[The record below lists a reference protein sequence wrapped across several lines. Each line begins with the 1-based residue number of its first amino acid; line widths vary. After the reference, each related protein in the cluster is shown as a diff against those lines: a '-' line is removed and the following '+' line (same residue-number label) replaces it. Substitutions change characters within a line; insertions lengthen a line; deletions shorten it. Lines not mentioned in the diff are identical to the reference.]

1 MEVVVKESVPFQG
14 QQGIQIS
21 GRSGIASLPGKQR
34 HPIGRDP
41 HSSGL
46 IASHGFPIG
55 LLIEALADVI
65 SHQLSQCAALVES
78 TLAGRFHEHIG
89 EIDGGFH
96 HTAHLG
102 TQLTGF
108 LAVSWPRPSG
118 LATHR

>member
-1 MEVVVKESVPFQG
+1 MEIVVKESVPFQG
-14 QQGIQIS
+14 QQAIPIG
-21 GRSGIASLPGKQR
+21 GRCRIANLPGNQR
-34 HPIGRDP
+34 HPIGSDQ

-46 IASHGFPIG
+46 IPSRGFPIG

-65 SHQLSQCAALVES
+65 GHQLSKCAPLVES